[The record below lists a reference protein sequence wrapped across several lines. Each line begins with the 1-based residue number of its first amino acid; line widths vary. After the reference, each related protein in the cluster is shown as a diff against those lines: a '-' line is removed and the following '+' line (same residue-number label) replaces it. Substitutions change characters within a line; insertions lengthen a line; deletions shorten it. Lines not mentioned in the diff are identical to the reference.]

1 MTFPVALSRVYQF
14 AANSPSARPIMT
26 SLNFKVA
33 PAVQATEAPPIPK
46 AQAWGCQY
54 VPSPSAPLLD
64 LSQGVPRAAP
74 HPNVLAAL
82 SKVASDPQAAR
93 YGPILGEPGLRQA
106 LAEEIKVQYHVSGQG
121 VTFED
126 VAITT
131 GCNMAF
137 LSLLMTLCPPGK
149 SSVLLPLP
157 AYFNHTMSLSLQD
170 VKPVYV
176 LCEPDNMLKASL
188 PSARS
193 YLASLRKGN
202 GDRREPRMIVL
213 VSPSNPTGTV
223 YTNEEIKQWYDLAR
237 EYKVALVLDETYR
250 DFVEGESGQRGLPHR
265 LFEEPDWRSTLV
277 SLGSFSKGYRIP
289 GHRLGSIIASP
300 ELLQHITTICDCMQ
314 ICPPRP
320 PQIALTPL
328 LPSLRP
334 DLFAASSQLSH
345 RRHLFETTVNAI
357 PGWEVISSGG
367 FFAYVQFPEDY
378 IYASSI
384 LGLKRKK
391 LGSEDVARVL
401 ALRCGVV
408 TLPGSFFMPPLAD
421 DEQWDDILNGETL
434 RQDKWL
440 RFAVANVEDDVILS
454 LGPRLKLMNK
464 IMGVDNEGVAS

>member
-1 MTFPVALSRVYQF
+1 
-14 AANSPSARPIMT
+14 MT
-26 SLNFKVA
+26 SLNFQIA

-54 VPSPSAPLLD
+54 MPSPSAPLLD
-64 LSQGVPRAAP
+64 LSQGVPRDAP
-74 HPNVLAAL
+74 HPSILAAL
-82 SKVASDPQAAR
+82 SQAASDPKTAR

-106 LAEEIKVQYHVSGQG
+106 LAQEIKVQYFLLGQE
-121 VTFED
+121 VTSED

-149 SSVLLPLP
+149 STVLLPLP

-170 VKPVYV
+170 VNPVYV
-176 LCEPDNMLKASL
+176 PCEPDNMFKASL
-188 PSARS
+188 PFAKS
-193 YLASLRKGN
+193 YLASLKKES

-223 YTNEEIKQWYDLAR
+223 YTSDEIKLW
-237 EYKVALVLDETYR
+237 
-250 DFVEGESGQRGLPHR
+250 DFVEGESGERGLPHR

-300 ELLQHITTICDCMQ
+300 ELLSHITTICDCMQ

-334 DLFAASSQLSH
+334 DLLAASSQLSY
-345 RRHLFETTVNAI
+345 RRHLFKTTVNSVS
-357 PGWEVISSGG
+357 GWKVISSGG

-408 TLPGSFFMPPLAD
+408 TLPGSFFMPFVAD
-421 DEQWDDILNGETL
+421 DEQWDNILDCETL

-440 RFAVANVEDDVILS
+440 RFAVANVEDDVVLS

-464 IMGVDNEGVAS
+464 IMGVENEDVTQ

>member
-1 MTFPVALSRVYQF
+1 M
-14 AANSPSARPIMT
+14 
-26 SLNFKVA
+26 
-33 PAVQATEAPPIPK
+33 
-46 AQAWGCQY
+46 
-54 VPSPSAPLLD
+54 
-64 LSQGVPRAAP
+64 PRAAP

-176 LCEPDNMLKASL
+176 LCEPDNMFKASL

-277 SLGSFSKGYRIP
+277 SLGSFSSAYAHAMLILSLLAAKRRVEGYRIP

-314 ICPPRP
+314 VCVPYHTPWDWLVPYSLIDLSASPTSNCSYPPSTKPSPRSSRRVF
-320 PQIALTPL
+320 ATLTSA
-328 LPSLRP
+328 PS
-334 DLFAASSQLSH
+334 
-345 RRHLFETTVNAI
+345 V
-357 PGWEVISSGG
+357 
-367 FFAYVQFPEDY
+367 
-378 IYASSI
+378 
-384 LGLKRKK
+384 
-391 LGSEDVARVL
+391 
-401 ALRCGVV
+401 
-408 TLPGSFFMPPLAD
+408 
-421 DEQWDDILNGETL
+421 
-434 RQDKWL
+434 
-440 RFAVANVEDDVILS
+440 
-454 LGPRLKLMNK
+454 
-464 IMGVDNEGVAS
+464 